1 MADLTAVV
9 ALLALGAVTA
19 HVTETTARVAG
30 GLASAS
36 VATGTATVASTAAAV
51 STSSTAVAATLGA
64 VAGNVTD
71 LTTLVA
77 LLAAAATATHLGT
90 AVLGALARD
99 VAGATAAVARLLSL
113 GRSAFTA
120 NVALLT
126 TVVASW
132 GTLGGALGSA
142 VRRVSAVVAAT
153 ATGASS
159 RCLVRVHFG
168 RVLGKRPKYQM
179 SKGVTLEDCCLLNR
193 YAKSRSKSHTTN

>member
-1 MADLTAVV
+1 VAGLLATVAHTLRRCLLGAVARQMANLAAYKRLVMLIQVHRRLLTVV

-30 GLASAS
+30 GLASTS
-36 VATGTATVASTAAAV
+36 VATGTSGTTVASTTAAV
-51 STSSTAVAATLGA
+51 ATASSTAVATALGA

-71 LTTLVA
+71 LAALVA

-99 VAGATAAVARLLSL
+99 VAGTTAAVAGLLSL

-120 NVALLT
+120 DMTLLAA
-126 TVVASW
+126 VVAGW

-142 VRRVSAVVAAT
+142 VRGVSAWTWSA
-153 ATGASS
+153 
-159 RCLVRVHFG
+159 RV
-168 RVLGKRPKYQM
+168 Q
-179 SKGVTLEDCCLLNR
+179 SD
-193 YAKSRSKSHTTN
+193 A

>member
-1 MADLTAVV
+1 MYRLYIYLVADTVVADLSGAVAGKVTDLTACDCVSRYSRTNDMLGRQTVV

-30 GLASAS
+30 SLASAS
-36 VATGTATVASTAAAV
+36 VATGTATVASTAATV

-142 VRRVSAVVAAT
+142 VRRVSA
-153 ATGASS
+153 
-159 RCLVRVHFG
+159 
-168 RVLGKRPKYQM
+168 
-179 SKGVTLEDCCLLNR
+179 
-193 YAKSRSKSHTTN
+193 